1 MAEFVLKQFEDLRRD
16 WDGLCRKSPA
26 RVLFSSPSW
35 CEVWWRHFGE
45 GSELYLGAVTEEK
58 HIIGIAP
65 LRLKD
70 GVLHFI
76 GSDNVCDFLDFI
88 VEPGKEDIFFTA
100 LHGHLEQTDNKTL
113 DLAPLLP
120 DSTAHKWIATMETG
134 SVKEAGC
141 TEDDVTVAL
150 DLPPDLP
157 SYLALLDSKQR
168 HEILR
173 KERKLL
179 KEGEV
184 AYEVKAQ
191 AAAEEVEVFLDF
203 FRESREDKNRFLTP
217 GMESFFRD
225 IIASAARDHALRLGI
240 LKLNQVHIAATL
252 CFDYH
257 DETYLYNSGYN
268 PAYRPLSAGL
278 LSKYYSIKDSIHKGK
293 RRYDFLRGAERYKY
307 HLGGSETQLFRC
319 IINIQCRRN

>member
-16 WDGLCRKSPA
+16 WDDLCGKSPA
-26 RVLFSSPSW
+26 RLLFSSSSW
-35 CEVWWRHFGE
+35 CEAWWRHFSE
-45 GSELYLGAVTEEK
+45 GNELYLGAVTEQK
-58 HIIGIAP
+58 NTIGIAP

-88 VEPGKEDIFFTA
+88 IEPGKEDIFFTA
-100 LHGHLEQTDNKTL
+100 LHQHLERADYKKL

-120 DSTAHKWIATMETG
+120 DSTALQGLSSLAQDSETQV
-134 SVKEAGC
+134 SSAYQ
-141 TEDDVTVAL
+141 DVTVAL

-157 SYLALLDSKQR
+157 TYLSLLNSKQR

-173 KERKLL
+173 KERRLL
-179 KEGEV
+179 EEGEV
-184 AYEVKAQ
+184 SYEVKPQ
-191 AAAEEVEVFLDF
+191 AVAGDVEIFLDF
-203 FRESREDKNRFLTP
+203 FRESREDKNRFLTA

-225 IIASAARDHALRLGI
+225 IIGSAALDHSLRLGM
-240 LKLNQVHIAATL
+240 LKLNRVYIAATL
-252 CFDYH
+252 CFDYR
-257 DETYLYNSGYN
+257 DEIYLYNSGYN

-278 LSKYYSIKDSIHKGK
+278 LSKYYSVKHSIETAKS
-293 RRYDFLRGAERYKY
+293 RYDFLRGAERYKY

-319 IINIQCRRN
+319 IINI

>member
-1 MAEFVLKQFEDLRRD
+1 MAEFVLRQFEDLRQD
-16 WDGLCRKSPA
+16 WDDLCRKSPA
-26 RVLFSSPSW
+26 RLLFSSPSW
-35 CEVWWRHFGE
+35 CEVWWRHFSE
-45 GSELYLGAVTEEK
+45 GNELYLGAVTEQSN
-58 HIIGIAP
+58 IIGIAP

-88 VEPGKEDIFFTA
+88 VAPGKEGIFFSA
-100 LHGHLEQTDNKTL
+100 LRQHLEHTDYKTL

-120 DSTAHKWIATMETG
+120 DSTAHKWIAGMATRSEKG
-134 SVKEAGC
+134 SSC

-157 SYLALLDSKQR
+157 PYLALLNGKQR

-173 KERKLL
+173 KERRLL
-179 KEGEV
+179 EEGEI
-184 AYEVKAQ
+184 AYEVKPQ
-191 AAAEEVEVFLDF
+191 AEERDIEVFLDF

-225 IIASAARDHALRLGI
+225 IIASAALDQTLRLGI
-240 LKLNQVHIAATL
+240 LTLNQVKIAVTL
-252 CFDYH
+252 CFDYR
-257 DETYLYNSGYN
+257 DEIYLYNSGYN

-278 LSKYYSIKDSIHKGK
+278 LSKYYSIRDSIEKNK
-293 RRYDFLRGAERYKY
+293 KRYDFLRGAERYKY

-319 IINIQCRRN
+319 IINI

>member
-16 WDGLCRKSPA
+16 WDGLCRKSQA
-26 RVLFSSPSW
+26 RLLFSSLSW
-35 CEVWWRHFGE
+35 CEAWWRHFGE
-45 GSELYLGAVTEEK
+45 GSELYLGAVTDQK
-58 HIIGIAP
+58 DVIGIAP

-88 VEPGKEDIFFTA
+88 VAPGKEDVFFTA
-100 LHGHLEQTDNKTL
+100 LRQHLVRSNYKTL

-120 DSTAHKWIATMETG
+120 DSTAHRWIATIPPG
-134 SVKEAGC
+134 SERGTVC
-141 TEDDVTVAL
+141 TEDEVTVAL

-173 KERKLL
+173 KERRLL
-179 KEGEV
+179 EEGEV
-184 AYEVKAQ
+184 AYEVKPQ

-203 FRESREDKNRFLTP
+203 FRESREDKNRFLTT

-225 IIASAARDHALRLGI
+225 IIARAALDHTLRLGI
-240 LKLNQVHIAATL
+240 LKLNRVHIAATL
-252 CFDYH
+252 CFDYR
-257 DETYLYNSGYN
+257 DEIYLYNSGYN

-278 LSKYYSIKDSIHKGK
+278 LSKYYSIRDSIENNK

-319 IINIQCRRN
+319 IINI

>member
-26 RVLFSSPSW
+26 RLLFSSPSW
-35 CEVWWRHFGE
+35 CEAWWRHFSE
-45 GSELYLGAVTEEK
+45 GSALYLGAVTE
-58 HIIGIAP
+58 HSDIIGIAP

-88 VEPGKEDIFFTA
+88 VEPGKEDSFFSA
-100 LHGHLEQTDNKTL
+100 LRQHLAQTNYKTL

-120 DSTAHKWIATMETG
+120 NSTAHKWVAALAPRGE
-134 SVKEAGC
+134 KEANC

-173 KERKLL
+173 KERRLL
-179 KEGEV
+179 EEGEV
-184 AYEVKAQ
+184 AYEVKPQ
-191 AAAEEVEVFLDF
+191 AAEVDIEIFLDF
-203 FRESREDKNRFLTP
+203 FRESREDKNRFLTAA
-217 GMESFFRD
+217 MESFFRD
-225 IIASAARDHALRLGI
+225 IIAGAALDHILRLGI

-252 CFDYH
+252 CFDYR
-257 DETYLYNSGYN
+257 DEIYLYNSGYN

-278 LSKYYSIKDSIHKGK
+278 LSKYYSIKDSIEKNR

-319 IINIQCRRN
+319 IINI